1 MIGTEAISRVIGK
14 DVYDQS
20 GDKIGSASEV
30 YLDDESGQP
39 EWVTVRTGLFGTK
52 ESFVPLRD
60 ADLTD
65 EGLRVPVTKSQVK
78 DAPRVDTD
86 GHLSPQEEQELYRYY
101 GLGSGQGAMTDVAT
115 GRGDRDQTAVMDPT
129 TTTGTAGM
137 AGAGGGTRDVVDPS
151 TPTGTAGTA
160 GGGSRDVVDPSTT
173 AETAGM
179 AGAGGGTRDVV
190 DPSTPTET
198 AGTAAGTAGTTGMA
212 DSGTAGHTDRDRDGI
227 RDDVRGTVGHDTSG
241 PTTDNAMTR
250 SEERLNVGT
259 RSEEVGRAR
268 LRKYVVTENVS
279 ETVPVSREEVRVE
292 REPIT
297 DANVGN
303 ALDGPAISEEE
314 HEVTLRAERPV
325 VEKEAV
331 PVERIRLDKDTVTDQ
346 ETVSADVRKEEG
358 EVDGGRRSEER

>member
-52 ESFVPLRD
+52 ESFVPIRD

-65 EGLRVPVTKSQVK
+65 DGLRVPVSKSQVK
-78 DAPRVDTD
+78 DAPKVDTD

-101 GLGSGQGAMTDVAT
+101 GMQVGQGQVGQGTQTDTTVGRVDRDQQAVMDPSTTTGTAGMTGSG
-115 GRGDRDQTAVMDPT
+115 GDRDVIDPTTTTETSGGSGTDRDRDVIDPT
-129 TTTGTAGM
+129 TTTGT
-137 AGAGGGTRDVVDPS
+137 
-151 TPTGTAGTA
+151 TGTAGMSA
-160 GGGSRDVVDPSTT
+160 GAAG
-173 AETAGM
+173 AGM
-179 AGAGGGTRDVV
+179 A
-190 DPSTPTET
+190 
-198 AGTAAGTAGTTGMA
+198 AGT
-212 DSGTAGHTDRDRDGI
+212 SGRTDRDRDGRADHTGEAGI
-227 RDDVRGTVGHDTSG
+227 VGRDVSG

-250 SEERLNVGT
+250 SEERLDVGT

-268 LRKYVVTENVS
+268 LRKYVVTENVT

-303 ALDGPAISEEE
+303 AMDGPAISEEE
-314 HEVTLRAERPV
+314 HEVTLHAERPV

-331 PVERIRLDKDTVTDQ
+331 PVERVRLDKQTVTDQ
-346 ETVSADVRKEEG
+346 ERVSEDVRKEQV
-358 EVDGGRRSEER
+358 EVDDGTGVAGNALDRDNDGRIGR